1 MTTPKLYYSPGACS
15 LASHIAIEEVGIP
28 YETQRVNLA
37 QGEQRQPEYLKVN
50 PRGRVPAL
58 QLGEHILTENV
69 GILTY
74 LGGGYPDAKIWPQ
87 KTWDQAKLVS
97 SMAWLSNTVHPAYGH
112 YVRTERYVDDESCKQ
127 AVKDKGLASFRG
139 YLEEID
145 RLLTGQ
151 KWCIANQYTVI
162 DGYLLVFYR
171 WANRAK
177 LPVKE
182 LRNYTALVDRVLS
195 RPAVHKVMAD
205 EGITME

>member
-58 QLGEHILTENV
+58 QVGDHILTENV

-112 YVRTERYVDDESCKQ
+112 YVRTERYVDDENCKQ

-151 KWCIANQYTVI
+151 KWSIANQYTVI

-205 EGITME
+205 EGITMD

>member
-1 MTTPKLYYSPGACS
+1 MSVKLYYSPGACS

-37 QGEQRQPEYLKVN
+37 QGEQRQPEYLKIN

-58 QLGEHILTENV
+58 QVGDHILTENV

-112 YVRTERYVDDESCKQ
+112 YVRTERYVDDENCKQ

-151 KWCIANQYTVI
+151 KWSIANQYTVI